1 MEKFSHGLEC
11 VAQPYD
17 EKALFHHP
25 CNSFFQQKRK
35 IRLWISTTELENT
48 LPNAAA
54 GGCR

>member
-25 CNSFFQQKRK
+25 FQEY
-35 IRLWISTTELENT
+35 LL
-48 LPNAAA
+48 A
-54 GGCR
+54 